1 MNPLMF
7 YQISFSRAYSLN
19 TEWNVVFL
27 RYALLLKP
35 HANVRYR
42 QSLEKLARIE
52 LECMLQAWGLEDA
65 MVEIQEMAGEPFL
78 TFATDKMT
86 PEAWQEISRHSSV
99 CLAAQVGEGDA
110 LLPLRRNVQG
120 VLPDDL
126 PHVLKYKGKTNADFT
141 YLMLHCAKAASDFA
155 RVQTPLHVLDP
166 MCGKATTLFCA
177 MCEGNGAVGIETD
190 MKSLQEADT
199 YYARFLKLHR
209 LKHKRSEQS
218 RTLPKGGSAHSITFE
233 AAADAQAMKQG
244 STIALELINGDAARA
259 AEMVKPGSVHLIVS
273 DLPYGVQHAPKE
285 NGGMSALT
293 RLVRRVAPACVKVL
307 KPGGALAFSFN
318 LNTLRRKD
326 VEQAL
331 AEAGLEVLTEG
342 PYDDFSHW
350 VEQAVDRDVVVARK
364 PSGK

>member
-1 MNPLMF
+1 M
-7 YQISFSRAYSLN
+7 
-19 TEWNVVFL
+19 

-42 QSLEKLARIE
+42 QSLEKLAKIE

-65 MVEIQEMAGEPFL
+65 AVSVQEMAGEPFL
-78 TFATDKMT
+78 TFETEKMT
-86 PEAWQEISRHSSV
+86 DEAWKEISRHSSI
-99 CLAAQVGEGDA
+99 CLAAQVAENGA
-110 LLPLRRNVQG
+110 LVPVARNVQG

-141 YLMLHCAKAASDFA
+141 YLMLHCAKAASAFA
-155 RVQTPLHVLDP
+155 KTDAPLRVLDP

-177 MCEGNGAVGIETD
+177 MCEGNDAAGIETD
-190 MKSLQEADT
+190 IKSLQEADA

-209 LKHKRSEQS
+209 LKHKHTEQS
-218 RTLPKGGSAHSITFE
+218 RTLPKGGSAQSVVFE
-233 AAADAQAMKQG
+233 VAADAQAMKEG
-244 STIALELINGDAARA
+244 RVIKLEMINGDAARA
-259 AEMVKPGSVHLIVS
+259 AEMVKPGSCHLIVS

-293 RLVRRVAPACVKVL
+293 KLLRRVAPGCAKAL
-307 KPGGALAFSFN
+307 KPGGAMAFSFN

-331 AEAGLEVLTEG
+331 ADAGMEVLTEG
-342 PYDDFSHW
+342 PYADFSHW
-350 VEQAVDRDVVVARK
+350 VEQAVDRDVVIARK
-364 PSGK
+364 PLSK